1 MIKVLI
7 TAHRCTEDNGKKCG
21 DASETQRPGVFHCF
35 DVCLFDLVGCS
46 TKLDGTQLRPYLCQ
60 CYTIVRICQFHNSE
74 FHQKVSHVFSG
85 LITNL
90 FHFRQCLW
98 IYVPGTY
105 DMIDTPHHHT
115 TLIFIGSIWAYLVLL
130 QHSTAL
136 LLLRLGKCKLD
147 TFNAHSLM
155 DRLICSQLCHDH
167 NS

>member
-7 TAHRCTEDNGKKCG
+7 AAHRCTEDNGKKCG

-74 FHQKVSHVFSG
+74 FHQKVIHVFSG

-105 DMIDTPHHHT
+105 DMIDYHYATSPH
-115 TLIFIGSIWAYLVLL
+115 SAYLYWEHLSLSCTVAAF
-130 QHSTAL
+130 HSTAVITI
-136 LLLRLGKCKLD
+136 GQVQ
-147 TFNAHSLM
+147 A
-155 DRLICSQLCHDH
+155 
-167 NS
+167 